1 MEKKLIEKD
10 IYHNKFPV
18 LFRKK
23 FSGPALNGVEK
34 VHKYEEIPALAIRRA
49 TPGNNKGKGK
59 F

>member
-10 IYHNKFPV
+10 IYHNKFTV

-34 VHKYEEIPALAIRRA
+34 VHKYEEIPASVRTQASR
-49 TPGNNKGKGK
+49 TGV
-59 F
+59 